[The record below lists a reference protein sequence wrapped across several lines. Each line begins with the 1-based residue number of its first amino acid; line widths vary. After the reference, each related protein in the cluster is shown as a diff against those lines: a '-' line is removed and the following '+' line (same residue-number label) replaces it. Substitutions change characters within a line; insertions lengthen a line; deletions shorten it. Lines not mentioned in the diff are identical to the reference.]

1 MSLFLEVQEINGWAS
16 EQAMTIVE
24 NLSLISATTP
34 LFPLLTKEGAGG
46 GCHID
51 DENIHRFKKSIPP
64 LLHHHPHLN

>member
-34 LFPLLTKEGAGG
+34 LFPLLTKEGQGEVATSTTKIFTASKNPFL
-46 GCHID
+46 HY
-51 DENIHRFKKSIPP
+51 SITTPI
-64 LLHHHPHLN
+64 